1 MVNILLKGLLMTRL
15 KFTFILLTLLSSL
28 LWSLDTPNLKLHDP
42 KLKPVTLSSMKVDTQ
57 IVANIATST
66 YELSFF
72 NPNDSIV
79 EEELNFALMDGMG
92 VIDYALEI
100 NGKWREASIVPKA
113 KAKEAF
119 EDIIRQ
125 NIDPALLEKTVGNNF
140 KTRLYPIPASGYKK
154 IKITTQKILPSK
166 EGKTRYTMPF
176 VSKHQLDHFS
186 LTIDLVALS
195 DQSPVEIEGI
205 AFDKGSQGKSYH
217 FEKSNFQIKQPISI
231 AFENPNTISTFTQ
244 KLKDKSFFFATLP
257 FAPTAKSK
265 AQPNKVAI
273 IYNTS
278 FSNKDREFDK
288 ELAFLKEYL
297 YGIKNRQIE
306 VIFFSNDIIKKERVD
321 INNQG
326 FDALKKLLQDVN
338 YDGTSNFA
346 TIDISKIQADEV
358 LLFSNGIKT
367 LYSGNPQHINKP
379 IITINAS
386 LKADTALLK
395 KYAKL
400 SHGRFID
407 LMQTTTDE
415 ALRGLQEPQPTIT
428 ISKIKGIQKS
438 ESIIEYANNQIMIFS
453 RFASPD
459 ASMQITIQDGEES
472 ITKTIDFANAHKLD
486 STLATL
492 WATKRIE
499 DLSSEYD
506 SNREYIDKLAKFY
519 KVLTKDM
526 SLIVLDRVEDYVKHE
541 ITPPQELKEQ
551 YEKLLAQKTNAK
563 LYEKEQALI
572 ESIQLLEEQRKWYD
586 KEFPKTKRPKPKE
599 DTKEEVGVQ
608 RDLSDDEGGDIAPV
622 VMAEEPAPAPQGE
635 SRRTPKTKKASNNG
649 KPTPQPKKLEIAL
662 KAFDPDTVYLKKLNE
677 LKKHQWLHAYQ
688 MMKGEYMTQPMYYV
702 DVASFLYKKQM
713 KREAIR
719 FLSNVLELDF
729 DNSEFLRIFAYKAM
743 EMQHYDLAIKAY
755 ERVANLRPFEP
766 QSFRDLALAYAKAQ
780 KYQKAVDNLYHILIH
795 TWDGRFNGI
804 KIVVINEMNA
814 IIAKYKVSTKEIDT
828 RLLAKMP
835 IDLRIVINW
844 SSDNS
849 DMDLWV
855 TDPHGE
861 KTFYSNKLSYIGA
874 KISNDI
880 TGGYGPEEF
889 MIKDA
894 IKGKYKIK
902 VNYYGNSQQKT
913 TIPVTI
919 RAEVYTHYGKK
930 AQKGNDI
937 VVRLGNQSKVVEI
950 GEIKY

>member
-1 MVNILLKGLLMTRL
+1 MA
-15 KFTFILLTLLSSL
+15 KFKSIFIFVILSSFL
-28 LWSLDTPNLKLHDP
+28 FALDAPSVKLHDS
-42 KLKPVTLSSMKVDTQ
+42 KLKSVTLSAMKVESQ

-66 YELSFF
+66 YELSFY
-72 NPNDSIV
+72 NPNNSIV
-79 EEELNFALMDGMG
+79 EGELNFALMDGMS

-119 EDIIRQ
+119 EDVVRQ

-140 KTRLYPIPASGYKK
+140 KTRLYPIPAKGYKK
-154 IKITTQKILPSK
+154 IKLTTQEILPSK
-166 EGKTRYTMPF
+166 EGKTRYAMPF
-176 VSKHQLDHFS
+176 VSSHHLDSFAVTIQL
-186 LTIDLVALS
+186 LALS
-195 DQSPVEIEGI
+195 EQSPVEIEGV
-205 AFDKGSQGKSYH
+205 AFDKGFQGTSYH

-244 KLKDKSFFFATLP
+244 KLKDKNFLFATLP
-257 FAPTAKSK
+257 FTPTAKSK
-265 AQPNKVAI
+265 TQPNKVAI

-288 ELAFLKEYL
+288 ELTFLKEYL

-306 VIFFSNDIIKKERVD
+306 VIFFSNDIIKKEIVD

-326 FDALKKLLQDVN
+326 FDALKNLLRNAN

-346 TIDISKIQADEV
+346 TLDISKIKADEV

-379 IITINAS
+379 IIAINAS
-386 LKADTALLK
+386 LKADTALLR

-400 SHGRFID
+400 SYGSFID
-407 LMQTTTDE
+407 LIQNTPKD
-415 ALRGLQEPQPTIT
+415 ALAQLKTSKPI
-428 ISKIKGIQKS
+428 ISINKSNKIKKD
-438 ESIIEYANNQIMIFS
+438 ESIIEYANNHIMIYTRS
-453 RFASPD
+453 KSPN
-459 ASMQITIQDGEES
+459 ASMQITIQDGEER
-472 ITKTIDFANAHKLD
+472 ITQTIDFANAHKLD

-492 WATKRIE
+492 WATKCIE

-541 ITPPQELKEQ
+541 ITPPQELQEQ
-551 YEKLLAQKTNAK
+551 YQKLLTQKTNAK

-572 ESIQLLEEQRKWYD
+572 ESIQLLEAQRKWYA
-586 KEFPKTKRPKPKE
+586 KSFPKTKRPEPKE

-608 RDLSDDEGGDIAPV
+608 RDLSDDEGGDIAPMLAPV
-622 VMAEEPAPAPQGE
+622 VEAAPVIEARE
-635 SRRTPKTKKASNNG
+635 SNSASSKMKKSAKNSQSKPK
-649 KPTPQPKKLEIAL
+649 PKKLEIAL
-662 KAFDPDTVYLKKLNE
+662 KSFDPDTLYLKKLKE
-677 LKKHQWLHAYQ
+677 LQKHQWLHAYQ

-766 QSFRDLALAYAKAQ
+766 QSYRDLALAYAKAK
-780 KYQKAVDNLYHILIH
+780 KYQQAIDNLYHILIH

-804 KIVVINEMNA
+804 KIVVLNEMNA
-814 IIAKYKVSTKEIDT
+814 LIAKHRLSTKGIDK
-828 RLLAKMP
+828 RLIAKMP
-835 IDLRIVINW
+835 VDLRVVINW
-844 SSDNS
+844 SGDNS

-861 KTFYSNKLSYIGA
+861 KTYYSNKLSYIGG

-894 IKGKYKIK
+894 IKGEYKIE

-937 VVRLGNQSKVVEI
+937 VVRVGNQSKVVEI